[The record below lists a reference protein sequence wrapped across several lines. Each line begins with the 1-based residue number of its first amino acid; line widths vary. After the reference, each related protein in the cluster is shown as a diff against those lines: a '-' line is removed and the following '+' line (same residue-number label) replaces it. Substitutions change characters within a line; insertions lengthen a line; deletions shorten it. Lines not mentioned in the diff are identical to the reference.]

1 MIRINLLPHREE
13 KRKRRQ
19 QQFGVLAGISLL
31 FGLLVAGAVWFF
43 LDTQVT
49 QQQQNVAYM
58 KGEIAKLDKQIEE
71 IRKIRE
77 ETAALLAKKQVV
89 EGLQSNRSEPVQL
102 LDQLLRQLP
111 EGVYLKGVK
120 QTGAKVNIS
129 GYAQSN
135 ARVSTLM
142 RNLGA
147 SPYLQNPELVE
158 IKAVPAPDK
167 SGSRVNEFNM
177 NIFIKRAQVDDP
189 RAAAGKGTA
198 APAKGAAP
206 AGAAGAK
213 K

>member
-1 MIRINLLPHREE
+1 MIRVNLLPHREE

-19 QQFGVLAGISLL
+19 QQFIGLAVFSVIVGVV
-31 FGLLVAGAVWFF
+31 VAGAVWFF
-43 LDTQVT
+43 LDQQV
-49 QQQQNVAYM
+49 QQQQANVTYM

-111 EGVYLKGVK
+111 EGIYLKAVK
-120 QTGAKVNIS
+120 QTGVKVNVL

-147 SPYLQNPELVE
+147 SPYLENPELVE
-158 IKAVPAPDK
+158 IKAVMLNNDPNK
-167 SGSRVNEFNM
+167 RVNEFSM
-177 NIFIKRAQVDDP
+177 NISVKRAKMED
-189 RAAAGKGTA
+189 AGGKGART
-198 APAKGAAP
+198 PAGAAP
-206 AGAAGAK
+206 AGAK

>member
-19 QQFGVLAGISLL
+19 QQFLVLAGIAAVL
-31 FGLLVAGAVWFF
+31 GLLLAGGVWAF
-43 LDTQVT
+43 LDSQVS
-49 QQQQNVAYM
+49 QQQANVNYL
-58 KGEIAKLDKQIEE
+58 KGEIAKLDKEIEE
-71 IRKIRE
+71 IKKIRE

-89 EGLQSNRSEPVQL
+89 ESLQSNRSEPVQL

-111 EGVYLKGVK
+111 DGVYLKSIQQKGP
-120 QTGAKVNIS
+120 KVNIT

-147 SPYLQNPELVE
+147 SPYLENPELVE

-167 SGSRVNEFNM
+167 SGNRVNEFNM
-177 NIFIKRAQVDDP
+177 NISIKRAQP
-189 RAAAGKGTA
+189 EGAAAGKA
-198 APAKGAAP
+198 RAPGAAKP
-206 AGAAGAK
+206 AGAK
-213 K
+213 

>member
-1 MIRINLLPHREE
+1 MIRVNLLPHREE

-19 QQFGVLAGISLL
+19 QQFAVLAGISAAISLL
-31 FGLLVAGAVWFF
+31 IAGSIWFF
-43 LDTQVT
+43 LDQQVT
-49 QQQQNVAYM
+49 QQQANVNYM
-58 KGEIAKLDKQIEE
+58 KVEIAKLDKQIEE

-77 ETAALLAKKQVV
+77 ETASLLAKKQVV

-120 QTGAKVNIS
+120 QTGAKVNVT

-147 SPYLQNPELVE
+147 SPYLENPELVE
-158 IKAVPAPDK
+158 IKAVVSPDK
-167 SGSRVNEFNM
+167 AANRINEFNM
-177 NIFIKRAQVDDP
+177 NISIKRAQLEDGQGLTG
-189 RAAAGKGTA
+189 AKG
-198 APAKGAAP
+198 APAKAP
-206 AGAAGAK
+206 GAK
-213 K
+213 

>member
-19 QQFGVLAGISLL
+19 QQFQILAGISAVLA
-31 FGLLVAGAVWFF
+31 LLVGGAIWLY

-49 QQQQNVAYM
+49 QQRANVAYM
-58 KGEIAKLDKQIEE
+58 KQEIDKLDKQIEE

-77 ETAALLAKKQVV
+77 ETASLLAKKQVV

-111 EGVYLKGVK
+111 EGVYLKNFK
-120 QTGAKVNIS
+120 QTGPKVNIS

-147 SPYLQNPELVE
+147 SPYLENPELVE
-158 IKAVPAPDK
+158 IKAVANPDK
-167 SGSRVNEFNM
+167 
-177 NIFIKRAQVDDP
+177 
-189 RAAAGKGTA
+189 
-198 APAKGAAP
+198 
-206 AGAAGAK
+206 
-213 K
+213 